1 MRLPVIAGLCAASS
15 LLLLAGC
22 ASRNVEYTLT
32 KADVTQSQLIQ
43 DEKVLRDTSGV
54 EKVITR
60 HDSANGVTLELYLE
74 EDNTTKGLQAATDLG
89 YQRVRN

>member
-1 MRLPVIAGLCAASS
+1 MRLPVLAGLCAASS

-22 ASRNVEYTLT
+22 ASRSMQYTLT

-54 EKVITR
+54 QKVIPH
-60 HDSANGVTLELYLE
+60 HDSGNGVTLELYLE

-89 YQRVRN
+89 YRQVRN